1 MAISSS
7 TLSKDLLNSLARG
20 IATTKILPVASSG
33 AVTMSG
39 LDFTSAGLLYSIE
52 GSLAIE
58 WAEPT
63 LEEIKVDQLQQTIA
77 VDIEKGDITFT
88 ANYPT
93 IAEAALQELFKA
105 DSTSKTVTADAN
117 TQYQGKGIFLT
128 PKQTEVTMMIEDQ
141 DQKYAVIFARVSLT
155 ARLVYDSDNR
165 IWYIGLDGR
174 ILANLADGEPDAL
187 IIPKKVSNG

>member
-1 MAISSS
+1 MAISSL
-7 TLSKDLLNSLARG
+7 TKDLLSSLARG
-20 IATTKILPVASSG
+20 ISTTKVLAAPSNG
-33 AVTMSG
+33 EVTMGS
-39 LDFTSAGLLYSIE
+39 LNFSSAGLLYSIE
-52 GSLAIE
+52 GSLSIE

-63 LEEIKVDQLQQTIA
+63 LEELKVDQMQQTIA

-93 IAEAALQELFKA
+93 IAQAALAELFKA
-105 DSTSKTVTADAN
+105 DNTEKTVTADSS
-117 TQYQGKGIFLT
+117 TQYKGKGIFLT
-128 PKQTEVTMMIEDQ
+128 PQQTEVTMMIEDQ

-174 ILANLADGEPDAL
+174 ILANLKSGEPDAL
-187 IIPKKVSNG
+187 IIPKYTVA

>member
-7 TLSKDLLNSLARG
+7 TLSKDLLDSLARG
-20 IATTKILPVASSG
+20 IATTKIIPVASNG

-39 LDFTSAGLLYSIE
+39 LNFTTAGLLYSIE

-63 LEEIKVDQLQQTIA
+63 LEEIKIDQLQQTIA

-105 DSTSKTVTADAN
+105 DSTSKTVTADASH
-117 TQYQGKGIFLT
+117 QYQGKGIFLT

-141 DQKYAVIFARVSLT
+141 DQNYAVIFARVSLT

-165 IWYIGLDGR
+165 IWYIGLNGR
-174 ILANLADGEPDAL
+174 VLANLADGEPDAL
-187 IIPKKVSNG
+187 IIPKKTGN

>member
-20 IATTKILPVASSG
+20 IATTKVLPVASTG
-33 AVTMSG
+33 AVTMGS
-39 LDFTSAGLLYSIE
+39 LDFTSAGLLYSVE
-52 GSLAIE
+52 GSLSIE

-63 LEEIKVDQLQQTIA
+63 LEELKVDQLQQTIA
-77 VDIEKGDITFT
+77 VDIEKGDITFA

-105 DSTSKTVTADAN
+105 DSTSKTVVADASH
-117 TQYQGKGIFLT
+117 QYQGKGIFLT

-141 DQKYAVIFARVSLT
+141 DQNYAVIFARVSLT

-174 ILANLADGEPDAL
+174 VLANLADGEPDAL
-187 IIPKKVSNG
+187 IIPKKTGN

>member
-1 MAISSS
+1 MGS
-7 TLSKDLLNSLARG
+7 LNFS
-20 IATTKILPVASSG
+20 
-33 AVTMSG
+33 
-39 LDFTSAGLLYSIE
+39 SAGLLYSIE
-52 GSLAIE
+52 GSLSIE

-63 LEEIKVDQLQQTIA
+63 LEELKVDQMQQTIA

-93 IAEAALQELFKA
+93 IAQAALAELFKA
-105 DSTSKTVTADAN
+105 DNTEKTVTADSS
-117 TQYQGKGIFLT
+117 TQYKGKGIFLT
-128 PKQTEVTMMIEDQ
+128 PQQTEVTMMIEDQ

-174 ILANLADGEPDAL
+174 ILANLKSGEPDAL
-187 IIPKKVSNG
+187 IIPKYTVA

>member
-39 LDFTSAGLLYSIE
+39 LNFTTAGLLYSIE

-105 DSTSKTVTADAN
+105 DSTSKTVTADSN

-174 ILANLADGEPDAL
+174 VLANLASNEPDAL
-187 IIPKKVSNG
+187 IIPKKAAG

>member
-1 MAISSS
+1 MALSSL
-7 TLSKDLLNSLARG
+7 TKDLLNSLARG
-20 IATTKILPVASSG
+20 IATTKVISAGTGS
-33 AVTMSG
+33 VTMGS

-52 GSLAIE
+52 GSLNIE

-63 LEEIKVDQLQQTIA
+63 LEEIKVDQMQQTIA
-77 VDIEKGDITFT
+77 VDVEKGDITFT

-93 IAEAALQELFKA
+93 IAQAALAEFFKA
-105 DSTSKTVTADAN
+105 DETSKTVTADSS

-128 PKQTEVTMMIEDQ
+128 PQQTEVTMMIEDQ
-141 DQKYAVIFARVSLT
+141 EQKWAVIFARVSIT

-174 ILANLADGEPDAL
+174 VLANLASGEPDAL
-187 IIPKKVSNG
+187 IIPKKANG

>member
-1 MAISSS
+1 MALSSL
-7 TLSKDLLNSLARG
+7 TKDLLNSLARG
-20 IATTKILPVASSG
+20 IATTKVISAGTGS
-33 AVTMSG
+33 VTMGS

-52 GSLAIE
+52 GSLSIE

-63 LEEIKVDQLQQTIA
+63 LEEIKVDQMQQTIA
-77 VDIEKGDITFT
+77 VDVEKGDITFT

-93 IAEAALQELFKA
+93 IAQAALAEFFKA
-105 DSTSKTVTADAN
+105 DGTSKTVTADSS

-128 PKQTEVTMMIEDQ
+128 PQQTEVTMMIEDQ
-141 DQKYAVIFARVSLT
+141 EQKWAVIFARVSIT

-174 ILANLADGEPDAL
+174 VLANLASNEPDAL
-187 IIPKKVSNG
+187 IIPKKAAG

>member
-174 ILANLADGEPDAL
+174 VIANLADGEPDAL

>member
-7 TLSKDLLNSLARG
+7 TLSKDLLSSLARG

-39 LDFTSAGLLYSIE
+39 LDFSNAGLLYSIE
-52 GSLAIE
+52 GSLSIE

-63 LEEIKVDQLQQTIA
+63 LEELKVDQLQQTIA
-77 VDIEKGDITFT
+77 VDVEKGDITFT

-93 IAEAALQELFKA
+93 IAEAAIQELFKA
-105 DSTSKTVTADAN
+105 DSTAKTVTADASH
-117 TQYQGKGIFLT
+117 QYQGKGFFLT

-141 DQKYAVIFARVSLT
+141 DQNYAVIFARVSLT
-155 ARLVYDSDNR
+155 ARVVYDSDNR

-174 ILANLADGEPDAL
+174 VLANLADGEPDAL
-187 IIPKKVSNG
+187 IIPKKTGN

>member
-7 TLSKDLLNSLARG
+7 TLTKDLLNSLARG
-20 IATTKILPVASSG
+20 IATTKILPVASNG
-33 AVTMSG
+33 AVTTGS

-77 VDIEKGDITFT
+77 VDVEKGDITFT

-93 IAEAALQELFKA
+93 IAQAALVELFKA
-105 DSTSKTVTADAN
+105 DNTEKTITADSS
-117 TQYQGKGIFLT
+117 TQYKGKGIFLT
-128 PKQTEVTMMIEDQ
+128 PQQTEVSMMIEDQ

-174 ILANLADGEPDAL
+174 VLANLASGEPDAL
-187 IIPKKVSNG
+187 ILPKKTA

>member
-1 MAISSS
+1 MALSSL
-7 TLSKDLLNSLARG
+7 TKDLLNSLARG
-20 IATTKILPVASSG
+20 IATTKVISAGTGS
-33 AVTMSG
+33 VTMGS

-52 GSLAIE
+52 GSLNIE

-63 LEEIKVDQLQQTIA
+63 LEEIKVDQMQQTIA
-77 VDIEKGDITFT
+77 VDVEKGDITFT

-93 IAEAALQELFKA
+93 IAQAALAEFFKA
-105 DSTSKTVTADAN
+105 DDTSKTVTADSA

-128 PKQTEVTMMIEDQ
+128 PQQTEVTMMIEDQ
-141 DQKYAVIFARVSLT
+141 EQKWAVIFARVSIT

-174 ILANLADGEPDAL
+174 VLANLASGEPDAL
-187 IIPKKVSNG
+187 IIPKKANG